1 MSLIQL
7 IYYSKNTLEADD
19 RGQLQNLR
27 EILSKARAKN
37 AENGVTGYL
46 IFDKAH
52 FLQILEGEEEAV
64 RATYDRIKGD
74 RRHARVTLVERR
86 PIQLRS
92 FADWTMGAA
101 MRSLDHQAVYL
112 QHGIGG
118 ALEPEKLNGSK
129 IRSLATDL
137 RDLERVR
144 KQIAV

>member
-7 IYYSKNTLEADD
+7 IYYSQNTLEADD

-46 IFDKAH
+46 IFDKAY

-64 RATYDRIKGD
+64 GATYDRIKGD
-74 RRHARVTLVERR
+74 RRHARVTLVEKRA
-86 PIQLRS
+86 IQLRS

-137 RDLERVR
+137 RDLERDR
-144 KQIAV
+144 KKVAV